1 MRRTLA
7 LVALSVVVSLTVTA
21 TVFLLSRSGK
31 FRTAIAGCCGDSV
44 DAGTGPT
51 ADPLE
56 EVHA

>member
-21 TVFLLSRSGK
+21 AAFLLTRSDK
-31 FRTAIAGCCGDSV
+31 FRTAIAGCCGDAV
-44 DAGTGPT
+44 DAGTVPT